1 MNYIDSE
8 EPFSIHI
15 FVRKKFIKHEEMKVG
30 LEEKN
35 VEPYVNEN
43 ADLND
48 AFEEA
53 SKAGVDLNITNNFLH
68 VFLRLK

>member
-8 EPFSIHI
+8 EPFSIQI

-35 VEPYVNEN
+35 VEPYANEN

-48 AFEEA
+48 TFEEA

>member
-1 MNYIDSE
+1 MS
-8 EPFSIHI
+8 
-15 FVRKKFIKHEEMKVG
+15 RG
-30 LEEKN
+30 KN
-35 VEPYVNEN
+35 VEPYANEN